1 MAVGIGKDETLL
13 KQDPL
18 REGCGMPHNFFLARL
33 SQFPDVIFKTFFVYG
48 STACYVSNSLAKK
61 LRTYHTSSIST
72 ISGVGGRGP
81 TITKDSIISV
91 QFQTNSDKDSTWAEP
106 IVVSAGVAPDNIFPA
121 DLTLGQTVFHALGLK
136 FLQNGSIQ
144 SLNLP
149 RTPILN
155 PCNLTQLCP
164 SASFESIFITNDA
177 VIKWHPSTPAEAN
190 NFTDFYIYKFPSLFK
205 KNLRSTNKNFKT
217 QHSIDTSDH
226 KPIKLPPR
234 RYSPAQQQ
242 AIRDFYKAP
251 NGSIIQKSKSPW
263 AAPLLLTPKKV
274 PTTTDKTIWR
284 ICVDYRQLNKITKKH
299 AHPLPN
305 AQDEIQRAAGH
316 KYYAF
321 LDLENGFWQIP
332 LEESTREKT
341 AFITPFGV
349 YEWLVMP
356 LGLCNAPATFQCFM
370 EEVLEPF
377 RPFVAGLLDD
387 VAVWG
392 NSILQFNDRLILIFS
407 RFVEYGL
414 FLIQL
419 NADCI
424 SADPQKAAAI
434 KDRPMPTTTSEI
446 RGFVNAAGYLR
457 SLIRNFSE
465 LAGPLTDQSTGLKN
479 APVTLSQASI
489 QSWECIKNAITS
501 TPVLTK
507 IQQRYSAQER
517 ELLGIL
523 LAIQH
528 WRHWIER
535 GDITVVTDHES
546 LKTIQT
552 KFEQPL
558 RMVRF
563 LDAIEHYNIK
573 IIYRPGKAN
582 VLADYLSRPCDSEFP
597 IIERGRNAVED
608 EGDDLVSLGDDSRR
622 TETSELEE
630 VRHPH
635 QLNRIDLQCIFE
647 CLSVGQA
654 LPQKITE
661 DWVTNNFTIYK
672 NKLHLIRG
680 NQTQG
685 PENPLGPL
693 GSATLLEILEYQD
706 LMTII
711 ATVHENQ
718 GHASVGITMREAE
731 RRYWHPELMLAVYE
745 GIDHMQVGP
754 QILLNAV
761 EYATGWL
768 ESRLVPNAD
777 FKNTMPLLLYRI
789 RNFGTPK
796 QIISDN
802 PNCFTGI
809 EARQFQTKY
818 GLTVTHTT
826 LGRPQSNGKIEKVN
840 GVLKSI
846 LTRVLLDTPN
856 LKLVDVLSHANMFF
870 NRRIA
875 PTGYSPYFLLF
886 GTQPPE
892 EEQAY
897 PAYTREATLQEE
909 QDWASDLA
917 RSHAAP

>member
-1 MAVGIGKDETLL
+1 
-13 KQDPL
+13 
-18 REGCGMPHNFFLARL
+18 
-33 SQFPDVIFKTFFVYG
+33 
-48 STACYVSNSLAKK
+48 
-61 LRTYHTSSIST
+61 
-72 ISGVGGRGP
+72 
-81 TITKDSIISV
+81 
-91 QFQTNSDKDSTWAEP
+91 
-106 IVVSAGVAPDNIFPA
+106 
-121 DLTLGQTVFHALGLK
+121 
-136 FLQNGSIQ
+136 
-144 SLNLP
+144 
-149 RTPILN
+149 
-155 PCNLTQLCP
+155 
-164 SASFESIFITNDA
+164 
-177 VIKWHPSTPAEAN
+177 
-190 NFTDFYIYKFPSLFK
+190 
-205 KNLRSTNKNFKT
+205 
-217 QHSIDTSDH
+217 
-226 KPIKLPPR
+226 
-234 RYSPAQQQ
+234 
-242 AIRDFYKAP
+242 
-251 NGSIIQKSKSPW
+251 
-263 AAPLLLTPKKV
+263 V

-356 LGLCNAPATFQCFM
+356 FGLCNAPATFQCFM

-392 NSILQFNDRLILIFS
+392 NSILQLNDRLILIFS

-414 FLIQL
+414 LLNSAKCRLFVSSGVFLGFIVSEKG
-419 NADCI
+419 I
-424 SADPQKAAAI
+424 SADPQKVAAI

-489 QSWECIKNAITS
+489 QSWESIKNAITS
-501 TPVLTK
+501 TPVVRKFDWKLPTVLESDASQRFIGAALLQPHMSTTKTHQSILHPVAYFSKKLTK
-507 IQQRYSAQER
+507 TQQRYSAQER

-528 WRHWIER
+528 WRHWIEG

-552 KFEQPL
+552 KFEQPP

-582 VLADYLSRPCDSEFP
+582 VLADYLSRPCNSEFP

-647 CLSVGQA
+647 HLSVGQT

-718 GHASVGITMREAE
+718 GHASVGITMREAG

-745 GIDHMQVGP
+745 VIRQCQSCQLMKPPDPALGNLTPLLPPPPLTRWGIDHTQVGP

-777 FKNTMPLLLYRI
+777 FKNTMPLLLYII

-802 PNCFTGI
+802 ANCFTGI

-818 GLTVTHTT
+818 GLAVTHTT
-826 LGRPQSNGKIEKVN
+826 PGRPQSNGKVEKVN

-856 LKLVDVLSHANMFF
+856 LKLVDALSHANMVF